1 MKKFCQAK
9 CHQDNG
15 TYLTLTSKAKGR
27 VKKKIKIVEF
37 PTKCLTPPPLSGKKT
52 KNYLLA
58 MKQILYDMGP
68 LTLVR
73 WPL

>member
-1 MKKFCQAK
+1 MKQILYDMENQAS
-9 CHQDNG
+9 
-15 TYLTLTSKAKGR
+15 LTL
-27 VKKKIKIVEF
+27 
-37 PTKCLTPPPLSGKKT
+37 SGEKT
-52 KNYLLA
+52 KNDIRA

>member
-1 MKKFCQAK
+1 MITHQQIIVPEDFLLREGFKKRK
-9 CHQDNG
+9 
-15 TYLTLTSKAKGR
+15 L
-27 VKKKIKIVEF
+27 VKF
-37 PTKCLTPPPLSGKKT
+37 STKHLPPPPSGKKLKT
-52 KNYLLA
+52 KNDLLA

>member
-1 MKKFCQAK
+1 MFGFVKLGKGSKK
-9 CHQDNG
+9 
-15 TYLTLTSKAKGR
+15 
-27 VKKKIKIVEF
+27 KKKIGEF
-37 PTKCLTPPPLSGKKT
+37 SPKRLPPPPLSGKKIKKT
-52 KNYLLA
+52 KNDLLA